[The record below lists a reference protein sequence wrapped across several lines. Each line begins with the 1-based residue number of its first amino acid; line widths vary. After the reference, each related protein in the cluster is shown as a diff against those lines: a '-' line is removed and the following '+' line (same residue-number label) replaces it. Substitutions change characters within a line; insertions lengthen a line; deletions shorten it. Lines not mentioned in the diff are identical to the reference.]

1 MQCFSPLIAFKTKDG
16 GLTFAPSLGKGE
28 FQQFKLGAESM
39 VLPCGQCLGCRLK
52 RSQEWATR
60 VVHEA
65 QMHDDQNAFITLTYQ
80 EAPDGLVKQHFTAFM
95 KKLRKSVYP
104 KKIRFFMCGEYGKV
118 YPNNDYS
125 SPPLPHP
132 FSDGREALGRP
143 HYHAI
148 IFGHDFGMNDPQKK
162 GLEVHS
168 VKRGHTLYRCEKLEK
183 LWKHGFVT
191 VGTVT
196 HESAA
201 YVARYCVKK
210 INGEAA
216 SEYYIRVNEQ
226 GIPHK
231 VIPEYINMSRRPGIG
246 ETWFQKYQP
255 GEFGDVFPRDELEV
269 TGGKRVPVPKYY
281 VNLYKERYPE
291 AFERVQE
298 RRIVKAK
305 KKLQENLPDRL
316 RSRRLVTEAKVSK
329 LKRGLSE

>member
-1 MQCFSPLIAFKTKDG
+1 
-16 GLTFAPSLGKGE
+16 
-28 FQQFKLGAESM
+28 
-39 VLPCGQCLGCRLK
+39 
-52 RSQEWATR
+52 
-60 VVHEA
+60 
-65 QMHDDQNAFITLTYQ
+65 
-80 EAPDGLVKQHFTAFM
+80 
-95 KKLRKSVYP
+95 
-104 KKIRFFMCGEYGKV
+104 MCGEYGKV

-148 IFGHDFGMNDPQKK
+148 IFGHDFGMNDPEKK

-168 VKRGHTLYRCEKLEK
+168 VKRGHTLYRCEKLRK
-183 LWKHGFVT
+183 TNGNT
-191 VGTVT
+191 VSSQSEPLT

-216 SEYYIRVNEQ
+216 DEYYIRVNEQ

-246 ETWFQKYQP
+246 ETWFKKYH
-255 GEFGDVFPRDELEV
+255 EDVFPYDELVV

-281 VNLYKERYPE
+281 FNLYKKLKPE
-291 AFERVQE
+291 EIELVQA
-298 RRIVKAK
+298 RRIAKAK
-305 KKLQENLPDRL
+305 KKLQKTCQSD
-316 RSRRLVTEAKVSK
+316 
-329 LKRGLSE
+329 